1 MIDINNVKQ
10 LKIADGSE
18 IICEIMEELEEDIVV
33 RGAFRI
39 ARVDLDSE
47 RSYYMFKPWMTYVEE
62 SDHFIT
68 INLYHLIAATV
79 PSKDILDQYEN
90 AIEKISE
97 AVSER
102 NDSLDEIPEEEIK
115 EKLSLTN
122 DSEVDNVLKFNFIDK
137 TKLH

>member
-47 RSYYMFKPWMTYVEE
+47 RSYYMFTPWMTYVEE
-62 SDHFIT
+62 PDHFIT

-79 PSKDILDQYEN
+79 PSKDILEQYEN
-90 AIEKISE
+90 ATEKINE
-97 AVSER
+97 ARLER
-102 NDSLDEIPEEEIK
+102 D
-115 EKLSLTN
+115 EKLNTRQEENLK
-122 DSEVDNVLKFNFIDK
+122 DEVNVTQEIDADNVLKFNFIDK

>member
-1 MIDINNVKQ
+1 MIDIINVKQ

-18 IICEIMEELEEDIVV
+18 IICEVMEELEEDIVV

-39 ARVDLDSE
+39 ARVDLDNE

-102 NDSLDEIPEEEIK
+102 DENLDEMPEEKLK
-115 EKLSLTN
+115 EKLGLTN

>member
-39 ARVDLDSE
+39 ARVDVDQE

-68 INLYHLIAATV
+68 INLYHLIAATI
-79 PSKDILDQYEN
+79 PSKDILEQYEN

-97 AVSER
+97 AVEER
-102 NDSLDEIPEEEIK
+102 DGPNIDESPKEE
-115 EKLSLTN
+115 LNLTP
-122 DSEVDNVLKFNFIDK
+122 DSETDNVLKFNFIDK

>member
-18 IICEIMEELEEDIVV
+18 IICEVMEELEEDIVV

-39 ARVDLDSE
+39 ARVDLDNE

-62 SDHFIT
+62 PDHFIT

-90 AIEKISE
+90 AIEKINE
-97 AVSER
+97 ARLER
-102 NDSLDEIPEEEIK
+102 DEELGAEQEKDLKDEVNVAQELDA
-115 EKLSLTN
+115 
-122 DSEVDNVLKFNFIDK
+122 DNVLKFNFIDK

>member
-39 ARVDLDSE
+39 ARVDLDNE

-102 NDSLDEIPEEEIK
+102 NDSLDDTSEEKIK

>member
-1 MIDINNVKQ
+1 
-10 LKIADGSE
+10 
-18 IICEIMEELEEDIVV
+18 
-33 RGAFRI
+33 
-39 ARVDLDSE
+39 
-47 RSYYMFKPWMTYVEE
+47 MFKPWMTYVEE

-102 NDSLDEIPEEEIK
+102 NDNLDEIPEEEIK

>member
-39 ARVDLDSE
+39 ARVDLDNE

-102 NDSLDEIPEEEIK
+102 NDNLDEIPEEEIK

>member
-39 ARVDLDSE
+39 ARVDLDQE

>member
-39 ARVDLDSE
+39 ARVDLDNE

-62 SDHFIT
+62 ADHFIT

>member
-47 RSYYMFKPWMTYVEE
+47 RSYYMFKPWLTYVEE

-102 NDSLDEIPEEEIK
+102 NDNLDEIPEEEIK

>member
-10 LKIADGSE
+10 MKIADGSE
-18 IICEIMEELEEDIVV
+18 INCEVMEELEEDIVV

-39 ARVDLDSE
+39 ARVDLDQE

-68 INLYHLIAATV
+68 INLYHLIAATI
-79 PSKDILDQYEN
+79 PSKDILEQYEN

-97 AVSER
+97 AVEER
-102 NDSLDEIPEEEIK
+102 DGPNIDESLKEE
-115 EKLSLTN
+115 LNLTP
-122 DSEVDNVLKFNFIDK
+122 DSETDNVLKFNFIDK

>member
-1 MIDINNVKQ
+1 MIDIINVKQ

-39 ARVDLDSE
+39 ARVDLDNE

>member
-62 SDHFIT
+62 PDHFIT

-79 PSKDILDQYEN
+79 PSKDILEQYEN
-90 AIEKISE
+90 ATEKINE
-97 AVSER
+97 ARLER
-102 NDSLDEIPEEEIK
+102 DEELNTRQE
-115 EKLSLTN
+115 
-122 DSEVDNVLKFNFIDK
+122 
-137 TKLH
+137 

>member
-1 MIDINNVKQ
+1 MIDIINVKQ

-18 IICEIMEELEEDIVV
+18 IICEVMEELEEDIVV

-39 ARVDLDSE
+39 SRVDLDNE

-79 PSKDILDQYEN
+79 PSKDILDQYGH

-102 NDSLDEIPEEEIK
+102 DENLDEMPEEKLK
-115 EKLSLTN
+115 EKLGLTN

>member
-39 ARVDLDSE
+39 ARVDLDQE

-62 SDHFIT
+62 PDHFIT
-68 INLYHLIAATV
+68 INLYHLIAATI
-79 PSKDILDQYEN
+79 PSKDILEQYEN
-90 AIEKISE
+90 AIGKISE
-97 AVSER
+97 AVEER
-102 NDSLDEIPEEEIK
+102 NELNINESSKEE
-115 EKLSLTN
+115 LSLTP
-122 DSEVDNVLKFNFIDK
+122 DSEIDNVLKFNFIDK

>member
-10 LKIADGSE
+10 MKIADGSE
-18 IICEIMEELEEDIVV
+18 IICEVMEELEEDIVV

-39 ARVDLDSE
+39 ARVDLDQE

-68 INLYHLIAATV
+68 INLYHLIAATI
-79 PSKDILDQYEN
+79 PSKDILEQYEN

-97 AVSER
+97 AVKER
-102 NDSLDEIPEEEIK
+102 DGPNIDESPKEE
-115 EKLSLTN
+115 LNLTP
-122 DSEVDNVLKFNFIDK
+122 DSETDNVLKFNFIDK

>member
-62 SDHFIT
+62 PDHFIT

-79 PSKDILDQYEN
+79 PSKDILEQYEN
-90 AIEKISE
+90 ATEKINE
-97 AVSER
+97 ARLER
-102 NDSLDEIPEEEIK
+102 DEELNTRQEENLKDEVNVTQEI
-115 EKLSLTN
+115 
-122 DSEVDNVLKFNFIDK
+122 DADNVLKFNFIDK

>member
-39 ARVDLDSE
+39 ARVDLDNE

-79 PSKDILDQYEN
+79 PSEDILDQYEN

-102 NDSLDEIPEEEIK
+102 NDSLDDTSEEKIK

>member
-39 ARVDLDSE
+39 ARVDLDNE

-79 PSKDILDQYEN
+79 PSEDILDQYEN

-102 NDSLDEIPEEEIK
+102 NDNLDEIPEEEIK

>member
-1 MIDINNVKQ
+1 MIDITNVKQ

-18 IICEIMEELEEDIVV
+18 IICEVMEELEEDIVV

-39 ARVDLDSE
+39 AMVEMDNE

-97 AVSER
+97 AVSKRDE
-102 NDSLDEIPEEEIK
+102 NLDEMPEE
-115 EKLSLTN
+115 KLGLTN

>member
-10 LKIADGSE
+10 MKIADGSE
-18 IICEIMEELEEDIVV
+18 IICEVMEELEEDIVV

-39 ARVDLDSE
+39 ARVDLDQE

-68 INLYHLIAATV
+68 INLYHLIAATI
-79 PSKDILDQYEN
+79 PSKDILEQYEN

-97 AVSER
+97 AVEER
-102 NDSLDEIPEEEIK
+102 DGPNIDESLKEE
-115 EKLSLTN
+115 LNLTP
-122 DSEVDNVLKFNFIDK
+122 DSETDNVLKFNFIDK

>member
-10 LKIADGSE
+10 MKIADGSE
-18 IICEIMEELEEDIVV
+18 IICEVMEELEEDIVV

-39 ARVDLDSE
+39 ARVDLDQE

-68 INLYHLIAATV
+68 INLYHLIAATI
-79 PSKDILDQYEN
+79 PSKDILEQYEN

-97 AVSER
+97 AVEER
-102 NDSLDEIPEEEIK
+102 DGPNIDDSSKEE
-115 EKLSLTN
+115 LNLTP
-122 DSEVDNVLKFNFIDK
+122 DSETDNVLKFNFIDK

>member
-1 MIDINNVKQ
+1 MIDIINVKQ

-18 IICEIMEELEEDIVV
+18 IICEVMEELEEDIVV

-39 ARVDLDSE
+39 ARVDLDNE

-62 SDHFIT
+62 PDHFIT

-90 AIEKISE
+90 AIEKINE
-97 AVSER
+97 ARLER
-102 NDSLDEIPEEEIK
+102 DEELGAEQEKDLKDEVNVAQELDA
-115 EKLSLTN
+115 
-122 DSEVDNVLKFNFIDK
+122 DNVLKFNFIDK

>member
-102 NDSLDEIPEEEIK
+102 NENLDDTSEEKIK

>member
-1 MIDINNVKQ
+1 MIDIINVKQ

-18 IICEIMEELEEDIVV
+18 IICEVMEELEEDIVV

-39 ARVDLDSE
+39 ARVDLDNE

-62 SDHFIT
+62 PDHFIT

-102 NDSLDEIPEEEIK
+102 NDNLDEIPEEEIK

>member
-10 LKIADGSE
+10 MKIADGSE
-18 IICEIMEELEEDIVV
+18 IICEVMEELEEDIVV

-39 ARVDLDSE
+39 ARVDLDQE

-68 INLYHLIAATV
+68 INLYHLIAATI
-79 PSKDILDQYEN
+79 PSKDILEQYEN

-97 AVSER
+97 AVEER
-102 NDSLDEIPEEEIK
+102 DGPNIDESPKEELNLTPDSD
-115 EKLSLTN
+115 T
-122 DSEVDNVLKFNFIDK
+122 DNVLKFNFIDK

>member
-39 ARVDLDSE
+39 ARVDLDQE

-102 NDSLDEIPEEEIK
+102 NENLDEIPEEEIK

>member
-39 ARVDLDSE
+39 ARVDLDNE
-47 RSYYMFKPWMTYVEE
+47 RSYYMFKQWMTYVEE

-102 NDSLDEIPEEEIK
+102 NDNLDEIPEEEIK

>member
-1 MIDINNVKQ
+1 MIDITNVKQ

-18 IICEIMEELEEDIVV
+18 IICEVMEELEEDIVV

-39 ARVDLDSE
+39 ARVDLDNE

-62 SDHFIT
+62 PDHFIT

-90 AIEKISE
+90 AIEKINE
-97 AVSER
+97 ARLER
-102 NDSLDEIPEEEIK
+102 DEELGAEQEKDLKDEVNVAQELDA
-115 EKLSLTN
+115 
-122 DSEVDNVLKFNFIDK
+122 DNVLKFNFIDK

>member
-10 LKIADGSE
+10 MKIADGSE
-18 IICEIMEELEEDIVV
+18 IICEVMEELEEDIVV

-39 ARVDLDSE
+39 ARVDLDQE

-68 INLYHLIAATV
+68 INLYHLIAATI
-79 PSKDILDQYEN
+79 PSKDILEQYEN

-97 AVSER
+97 AVEER
-102 NDSLDEIPEEEIK
+102 DGPNIDESPKEE
-115 EKLSLTN
+115 LNLTP
-122 DSEVDNVLKFNFIDK
+122 DSETDNVLKFNFIDK

>member
-10 LKIADGSE
+10 MKIADGSE
-18 IICEIMEELEEDIVV
+18 IICEVMEELEEDIVV

-39 ARVDLDSE
+39 ARVDLDQE

-68 INLYHLIAATV
+68 INLYHLIAATI
-79 PSKDILDQYEN
+79 PSKDILEQYEN
-90 AIEKISE
+90 AVEKISE
-97 AVSER
+97 AVKER
-102 NDSLDEIPEEEIK
+102 DGPNIDESPKEE
-115 EKLSLTN
+115 LNLTP
-122 DSEVDNVLKFNFIDK
+122 DSETDNVLKFNFIDK

>member
-39 ARVDLDSE
+39 ARVDLDQE

-102 NDSLDEIPEEEIK
+102 NDNLDEIPEEEIK

>member
-39 ARVDLDSE
+39 ARVDLDNE
-47 RSYYMFKPWMTYVEE
+47 RSYYMFKPWMNYVEE

-102 NDSLDEIPEEEIK
+102 NDSLDDTSEEKIK

>member
-18 IICEIMEELEEDIVV
+18 IICEVMEELEEDIVV

-39 ARVDLDSE
+39 ARVDLDQE

-62 SDHFIT
+62 PDHFIT
-68 INLYHLIAATV
+68 INLYHLIAATI
-79 PSKDILDQYEN
+79 PSKDILEQYEN
-90 AIEKISE
+90 AIGKISE
-97 AVSER
+97 AVEER
-102 NDSLDEIPEEEIK
+102 NELNIDDSSKEE
-115 EKLSLTN
+115 LSLTP
-122 DSEVDNVLKFNFIDK
+122 DSEIDNVLKFNFIDK